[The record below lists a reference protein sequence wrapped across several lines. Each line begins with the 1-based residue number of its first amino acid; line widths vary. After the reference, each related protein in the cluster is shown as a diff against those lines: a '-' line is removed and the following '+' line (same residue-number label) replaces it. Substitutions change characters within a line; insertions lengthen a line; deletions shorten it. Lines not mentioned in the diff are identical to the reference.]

1 MNTIKYKSIE
11 IVGAT
16 LGSDGRTCGLH
27 IDSCGGAV
35 KVDTKLKLCKST
47 IQLKVKR
54 TITIDNEVEPVTE
67 TVELHKKRG
76 RPKKDE
82 QPKTTTIEVDAIE
95 EIPTVKAFI
104 WLNGVKTCFVGY
116 VSKVFQVIYGDILDG
131 RIVDVIHIGNDSLVE
146 ADRRRSKEHNG
157 LLIGKIIG

>member
-54 TITIDNEVEPVTE
+54 TITIDNELEPVTE

-95 EIPTVKAFI
+95 VKHF
-104 WLNGVKTCFVGY
+104 
-116 VSKVFQVIYGDILDG
+116 S
-131 RIVDVIHIGNDSLVE
+131 IHISITLSSQYAFSCTHATVLGSISLSRFFSMVFPGF
-146 ADRRRSKEHNG
+146 A
-157 LLIGKIIG
+157 L